1 VGANDRDWMR
11 VRSIYGWIRPE
22 YIHAGTAAE
31 QAEYARRQRVS
42 PHDPPPIA
50 NLARLGTRA
59 KARRR
64 ARGWLFSR
72 RGRLQPASDRCA
84 PGTGS
89 MTSTGRQA
97 PSRPCSFTPER
108 GSGYHHRST
117 DTSRSYESA
126 CSSRGRNP
134 VTTLGTWPRRASSGR
149 PRARRSVTV
158 GPGR

>member
-64 ARGWLFSR
+64 ARGWLLVVLAAGTFAAGVGSVR
-72 RGRLQPASDRCA
+72 AWHWFDDKYWA
-84 PGTGS
+84 PG
-89 MTSTGRQA
+89 
-97 PSRPCSFTPER
+97 PKP
-108 GSGYHHRST
+108 
-117 DTSRSYESA
+117 
-126 CSSRGRNP
+126 P
-134 VTTLGTWPRRASSGR
+134 VLVHA
-149 PRARRSVTV
+149 RARVWVPPSKYGHVKVIRVRV
-158 GPGR
+158 FVPRP